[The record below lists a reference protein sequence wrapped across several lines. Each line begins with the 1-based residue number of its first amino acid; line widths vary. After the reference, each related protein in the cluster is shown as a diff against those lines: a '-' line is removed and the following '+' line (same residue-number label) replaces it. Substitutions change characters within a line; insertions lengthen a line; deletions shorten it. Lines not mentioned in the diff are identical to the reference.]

1 MSISHLRFLV
11 AGMLAAAV
19 LTGTGAAARAD
30 SPSDPV
36 IQWNQTLLGILST
49 PGAQPATVHAT
60 RSLAILQAAIYDAV
74 DSIQHTDAPYL
85 VSIRAPRRADATA
98 AAAAAGYT
106 VLANL
111 YPSQQETLGSQF
123 ASMLAAVPNG
133 YHKYE
138 GVRTG
143 EAVADALL
151 ALRADDGSAAAQ
163 PPFTPTAQPGRY
175 QPTPPAFAQP
185 VFTQWP
191 LVRPFVLRTASQFR
205 PAPPPALTS
214 KAYLS
219 AYDEVRSLGSAT
231 STTRTADE
239 TQIAQF
245 WNPPIWIAWNQIAE
259 TAALAHHET
268 LMQDARLFAQLDLTF
283 ADSAIAFYDAKYA
296 YAFWRPVT
304 AVRATDDPAW
314 TPLVNTAQ
322 DPSYPGAHAVISAA
336 GAAVLTSAFGDAFT
350 FSATSPALPG
360 VERSFTSFSAAA
372 DEATL
377 SRIYAGQH
385 FRTDEVAGQKLGA
398 QVAGYVLGKILLTVH
413 H

>member
-1 MSISHLRFLV
+1 MSFSQLRFLV
-11 AGMLAAAV
+11 AVILAAAV
-19 LTGTGAAARAD
+19 LTGTGAAARTD
-30 SPSDPV
+30 TPGDPV
-36 IQWNQTLLGILST
+36 IQWNQTLIGLLNT
-49 PGAQPATVHAT
+49 PGAQPATIHAT
-60 RSLAILQAAIYDAV
+60 RSLAILHAAIYDAV
-74 DSIQHTDAPYL
+74 DSIQHTYAPYL

-106 VLANL
+106 VLSNL

-123 ASMLAAVPNG
+123 ASMLVAVPNG

-151 ALRADDGSAAAQ
+151 ALRVDDGSASAQ
-163 PPFTPTAQPGRY
+163 PPYAAAAEPGRY

-219 AYDEVRSLGSAT
+219 AYDEVRSIGSAT

-259 TAALAHHET
+259 TSALAHHET

-296 YAFWRPVT
+296 YDVWRPVT

-336 GAAVLTSAFGDAFT
+336 GAAVLTSAFGDAFGFT
-350 FSATSPALPG
+350 ATSSALPG
-360 VERSFTSFSAAA
+360 VERSFSSFDAAA
-372 DEATL
+372 TEATL
-377 SRIYAGQH
+377 SRIDAGQH

-398 QVAGYVLGKILLTVH
+398 QVAGYVLEKILAPVH
-413 H
+413 R